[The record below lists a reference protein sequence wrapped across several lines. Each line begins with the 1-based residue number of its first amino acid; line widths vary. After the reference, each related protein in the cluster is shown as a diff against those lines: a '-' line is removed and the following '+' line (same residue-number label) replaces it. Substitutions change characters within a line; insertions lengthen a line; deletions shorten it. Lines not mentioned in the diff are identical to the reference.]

1 MAESGGRAGVTECAE
16 DKESADEIIAA
27 YKMFGDDAWI
37 MPAPEGVEGFSA
49 WKFAESMANELEDR
63 G

>member
-1 MAESGGRAGVTECAE
+1 MAESGGRAGVTTP
-16 DKESADEIIAA
+16 DIAA

-49 WKFAESMANELEDR
+49 WKFAESMANELR